1 VIKVNVVV
9 GNPKAQS
16 RTARI
21 ATRLVETLLAP
32 DSYELSV
39 IDLAEHTHRVFDWPS
54 EEMGDADAVLAEW
67 ARDARERL
75 SAHLAGAL
83 GSLRFDSTA
92 DPAV

>member
-1 VIKVNVVV
+1 
-9 GNPKAQS
+9 
-16 RTARI
+16 
-21 ATRLVETLLAP
+21 
-32 DSYELSV
+32 
-39 IDLAEHTHRVFDWPS
+39 
-54 EEMGDADAVLAEW
+54 MGDADAVLAEW